1 MDPTRH
7 PRVVSLARVA
17 LYLAVAVV
25 LGGVAAATAG
35 YLAVVAVIAGVALA
49 AGAGGSLVVPA
60 LALAGLAVAG
70 ATAAGVVYAARR
82 ADRALTN
89 RPGPVDRLKRR
100 YVRDDLD
107 EREFE
112 HRVERALAHERR
124 ERDRRW

>member
-1 MDPTRH
+1 MDRTRR
-7 PRVVSLARVA
+7 PRAVSLARAA

-25 LGGVAAATAG
+25 LGGIAAATAG
-35 YLAVVAVIAGVALA
+35 YLAVVAVVAVVAAA
-49 AGAGGSLVVPA
+49 AGTGGSLVVAA

-70 ATAAGVVYAARR
+70 ATAVGVVYAACR
-82 ADRALTN
+82 ADRALAD
-89 RPGPVDRLKRR
+89 RPGSIDRLKRR

-112 HRVERALAHERR
+112 RRVERALAAERR